1 MFGAGMAREKR
12 ISPDIK
18 LSIRVR
24 QGSDGYMVAECPDI
38 PGCVSQGKTREEA
51 LENLEDVVR
60 TCLALIVRKWLGNA
74 KSGSTT
80 NADQQPTEEQQMI
93 LTFVRGQVA

>member
-12 ISPDIK
+12 ISPNIK

-38 PGCVSQGKTREEA
+38 PGAISQGKTREEA
-51 LENLEDVVR
+51 LTNLEDVVR

-74 KSGSTT
+74 KSGSAP
-80 NADQQPTEEQQMI
+80 ADQQPIEEQQMI